1 MQATFKTH
9 LESIDE
15 QFQKE
20 LKCFH
25 KQVILNASEERV
37 GTKLIQKLGKMIQE

>member
-1 MQATFKTH
+1 MQAAFKTH

-20 LKCFH
+20 IQCMH
-25 KQVILNASEERV
+25 KQNILIASEDRAA
-37 GTKLIQKLGKMIQE
+37 